1 MAWRQYSSCRTVRR
15 MGTFA
20 PAWSQPSG
28 QEFLCLNPGLVVF
41 WRLVMAPAPQRE
53 SRWLSPPAQTGR
65 GRAATEPH
73 HGGAA
78 RRSLRYG
85 HGSWGRTSGSRKD
98 VEMCGVV
105 AEPGELAP
113 DGIPNRERTMRDDR
127 LLRHGMR
134 RGGDGEGHALGQPRP
149 DLIEH
154 GAKASALAEGLPRPM
169 RSGRQVRGRCGH
181 ARFSGGQ
188 LPGMTSRRWP
198 AAP

>member
-1 MAWRQYSSCRTVRR
+1 
-15 MGTFA
+15 
-20 PAWSQPSG
+20 
-28 QEFLCLNPGLVVF
+28 
-41 WRLVMAPAPQRE
+41 
-53 SRWLSPPAQTGR
+53 
-65 GRAATEPH
+65 
-73 HGGAA
+73 
-78 RRSLRYG
+78 
-85 HGSWGRTSGSRKD
+85 
-98 VEMCGVV
+98 MCGVV
-105 AEPGELAP
+105 AEPGKLAP

-188 LPGMTSRRWP
+188 LPGMTSRRWT
-198 AAP
+198 AAPETGAAGCSNPKSGTVCARTGGPVAGPTSVRCGASGCFTLTARHTGRRRTTGAISQFRLPSGSTPELRGRRPWVPQRWTRLRATGPECGMKGYRSISP

>member
-1 MAWRQYSSCRTVRR
+1 MRR
-15 MGTFA
+15 FALCIPAGSDGTRVLPPCPNRRWQIAGTAGQPYLVFRSLA
-20 PAWSQPSG
+20 LLLRHGPA
-28 QEFLCLNPGLVVF
+28 
-41 WRLVMAPAPQRE
+41 
-53 SRWLSPPAQTGR
+53 T

-134 RGGDGEGHALGQPRP
+134 RAGDGEGHALGQPRP

-188 LPGMTSRRWP
+188 LPGMTSRRWT

>member
-1 MAWRQYSSCRTVRR
+1 
-15 MGTFA
+15 
-20 PAWSQPSG
+20 
-28 QEFLCLNPGLVVF
+28 
-41 WRLVMAPAPQRE
+41 
-53 SRWLSPPAQTGR
+53 
-65 GRAATEPH
+65 
-73 HGGAA
+73 
-78 RRSLRYG
+78 
-85 HGSWGRTSGSRKD
+85 
-98 VEMCGVV
+98 MCGVV

-188 LPGMTSRRWP
+188 LPGMTSRRWT

>member
-1 MAWRQYSSCRTVRR
+1 
-15 MGTFA
+15 
-20 PAWSQPSG
+20 
-28 QEFLCLNPGLVVF
+28 
-41 WRLVMAPAPQRE
+41 
-53 SRWLSPPAQTGR
+53 
-65 GRAATEPH
+65 
-73 HGGAA
+73 
-78 RRSLRYG
+78 
-85 HGSWGRTSGSRKD
+85 
-98 VEMCGVV
+98 MCGVV

-113 DGIPNRERTMRDDR
+113 DGIPNGERTMRDDR

-188 LPGMTSRRWP
+188 LPGNDEP
-198 AAP
+198 ALDRGP